1 VKKYKEVILSEERQ
15 EVLLSEEKQ
24 EVSLSEEEHFVYD
37 LVLIKIFSGQS
48 HKKCEDWTSPNLGE
62 P

>member
-48 HKKCEDWTSPNLGE
+48 HKKCED
-62 P
+62 